1 MSNSLTPWTVALQ
14 APLSMEFPKQEHWS
28 GLPHPPPGDLP
39 DPGIEH
45 TSLMSPALAC
55 RFFTISLRPS
65 REVRG
70 SMTWDPPHPLALSGA
85 EGIRCTPL
93 KSRQVPG
100 SASAS
105 LKVSLVTKAGALG
118 TTASSSHRPSWDLLR
133 AGQQHHQSH
142 LVSCSRRWNLGG
154 IDSVY

>member
-1 MSNSLTPWTVALQ
+1 M
-14 APLSMEFPKQEHWS
+14 SMEFPRQEHWS

-39 DPGIEH
+39 DPGIKY
-45 TSLMSPALAC
+45 TSLMSSALAF
-55 RFFTISLRPS
+55 RFFTVSLRPS
-65 REVRG
+65 KEVRW
-70 SMTWDPPHPLALSGA
+70 SMTWDPPHPLALSGT
-85 EGIRCTPL
+85 EGICCTTL

-105 LKVSLVTKAGALG
+105 LKGSLVTKAGTLS
-118 TTASSSHRPSWDLLR
+118 TSHRTLWDLLR

>member
-1 MSNSLTPWTVALQ
+1 
-14 APLSMEFPKQEHWS
+14 MEFPRQEHWS
-28 GLPHPPPGDLP
+28 VLPHPPPGDPP
-39 DPGIEH
+39 DPGIKY

-65 REVRG
+65 KEVRWT
-70 SMTWDPPHPLALSGA
+70 MTWDPPHPQALSGT
-85 EGIRCTPL
+85 EGICCTTL

-105 LKVSLVTKAGALG
+105 LKDSLVTKAGAVS
-118 TTASSSHRPSWDLLR
+118 TSHRTFWDLLR
-133 AGQQHHQSH
+133 AGQQHRQSH

-154 IDSVY
+154 IDFMY